1 MSSLLP
7 DDVQPAQRV
16 LVTGANG
23 FIGRRVV
30 ARLMAEGIDVVG
42 AVRSRTGETWEVD
55 SPSLGAQGDWE
66 ACLAGRTLVVH
77 TAGRAHVLDERME
90 NPIDAFRAVNRDGS
104 IRLAEQAVQAGVKR
118 FVFLSSIGVNG
129 VQNTRPFTEAD
140 IAVPLEPY
148 AISKLEAEQALMS
161 IAGKTGM
168 EVVIVRPPLV
178 YGPDA
183 PGNFGRLV
191 RAVQR
196 GLPLPLGAVRKNRR
210 TLVALD
216 NLVDLI
222 LTCMHHPDAANQI
235 FLAGDAEDLSTTDLL
250 QRLADAMDVPV
261 RLLPVPVWLLSMGAT
276 LLGRRTMIDRLC
288 GSLQVSID
296 KARARLGW
304 VPPLTVHE
312 ALAQVAASLKS
323 NNSK

>member
-1 MSSLLP
+1 MSRLAAGAMLP
-7 DDVQPAQRV
+7 VQRV

-30 ARLMAEGIDVVG
+30 ARLVAQGMDVAG
-42 AVRSRTGETWEVD
+42 AVRSRRGEAWEVD
-55 SPSLGAQGDWE
+55 SPSLDMPGDWA
-66 ACLAGRTLVVH
+66 ACLDGCSVVVH
-77 TAGRAHVLDERME
+77 TAGRAHVLDERIE

-118 FVFLSSIGVNG
+118 FIFLSSIGVNG
-129 VQNTRPFTEAD
+129 VQNTRPFTESDTPA
-140 IAVPLEPY
+140 PLEPY
-148 AISKLEAEQALMS
+148 AVSKLEAEQALMD
-161 IAGKTGM
+161 IAGRTGM
-168 EVVIVRPPLV
+168 EVVILRPPLV

-191 RAVQR
+191 RAVRR
-196 GLPLPLGAVRKNRR
+196 GLPLPLGAVRTNRR

-222 LTCMHHPDAANQI
+222 VTCLHHPDAANQI

-250 QRLADAMDVPV
+250 LRLSGALGVSA
-261 RLLPVPVWLLSMGAT
+261 RLWPVPVWMLSMGAT
-276 LLGRRTMIDRLC
+276 LLGRRAMIERLC

-296 KARARLGW
+296 KAQATLGW
-304 VPPLTVHE
+304 VPPLTVRE
-312 ALAQVAASLKS
+312 ALAQVAAPL
-323 NNSK
+323 NSDDPK